1 MTPDLAPASRLDSYP
16 YRHKLADVMAK
27 PPIMAEAGVT
37 LAKACTLMTE
47 TGASSVLVLDEAGA
61 LAGIVTETEVV
72 ALMARHGAAALSFP
86 LGEIMEAPAY
96 SLEADCFLYMALAR
110 MARLGIRHLAVTD
123 MDGRPVGV
131 VTPRHL
137 LKMRSQQAVMI
148 GDDVAQAESTAD
160 LARSRQ
166 ALPGLAADLRAED
179 VSAVTIAGV
188 ISGVV
193 RDMTRRAAEL
203 TEEQMAI
210 DGWGQP
216 PAPYAL
222 LVLGSAGRGES
233 LLAFDQDNALVHRGD
248 DAADPWFAE
257 FGRRLNDLLDLA
269 GIHLC
274 KGEVMVRNPQWRRSL
289 NGWREEIKSWVFQP
303 QMETLLKV
311 DIFFDMMFIH
321 GDRMLANSLRE
332 ETLKMAGNSAFFQQ
346 LMEQNIARIGSP
358 LGLFGRL
365 ITEQGRLDAKKFGLL
380 PLVSTARAR
389 AIGAGVA
396 AVSTEARFRAL
407 AERGKLHKEDLAGLL
422 AAFETI
428 LGVLLDQQLSDLAA
442 GHQPGTRIAPAALS
456 RLERN
461 RLKKAFQRIKLLS
474 AMQGTVMSV

>member
-1 MTPDLAPASRLDSYP
+1 MTPDLAPATRLDSYP
-16 YRHKLADVMAK
+16 YRHRLADVMAK
-27 PPIMAEAGVT
+27 PPIVAEANVT
-37 LAKACTLMTE
+37 LAKACALMTE
-47 TGASSVLVLDEAGA
+47 TGASSVLVLEEGGT

-123 MDGRPVGV
+123 SAGRPVGI

-148 GDDVAQAESTAD
+148 GDDVAQATGAAD

-166 ALPGLAADLRAED
+166 ALPGLAADLRREE
-179 VSAVTIAGV
+179 VSAITIAGV

-193 RDMTRRAAEL
+193 RDMTRRGAEL
-203 TEEQMAI
+203 TEQQMGI
-210 DGWGQP
+210 DGWGSP

-248 DAADPWFAE
+248 ETADPWFAE
-257 FGRRLNDLLDLA
+257 FGRRLNDLLDQA
-269 GIHLC
+269 GIFLC
-274 KGEVMVRNPQWRRSL
+274 KGDVMVRNPLWRRSL
-289 NGWREEIKSWVFQP
+289 AGWREEIKSWVFQP

-311 DIFFDMMFIH
+311 DIFFDMMFIQ
-321 GDRMLANSLRE
+321 GDRQLAATLRD

-346 LMEQNIARIGSP
+346 LMEQNIARLGSP
-358 LGLFGRL
+358 LGMFGRL

-389 AIGAGVA
+389 AIGAGVP

-407 AERGKLHKEDLAGLL
+407 AEQGKLHKEDLAGLL
-422 AAFETI
+422 AAFETL
-428 LGVLLDQQLSDLAA
+428 LGALLDQQLSDIAA
-442 GHQPGTRIAPAALS
+442 GHQPGTKIAPAALS
-456 RLERN
+456 RLDRN
-461 RLKKAFQRIKLLS
+461 RLKKAFQRIRLLS
-474 AMQGTVMSV
+474 AMQGTKMSV

>member
-1 MTPDLAPASRLDSYP
+1 MTPDLAPATRLDSYP
-16 YRHKLADVMAK
+16 YRHRLADVMAK
-27 PPIMAEAGVT
+27 PPLVAEGGVS
-37 LAKACTLMTE
+37 LAKACALMAD
-47 TGASSVLVLDEAGA
+47 TGASSVLVLDEVGA
-61 LAGIVTETEVV
+61 LAGIVTETGVV
-72 ALMARHGAAALSFP
+72 SLMAQHGASALSFS
-86 LGEIMEAPAY
+86 LIEIMDSPAY
-96 SLEADCFLYMALAR
+96 SLEADCFLYMALSR

-123 MDGRPVGV
+123 ADGHPVGV

-148 GDDVAQAESTAD
+148 GDDVAQARSADD

-166 ALPGLAADLRAED
+166 ALPGLAADLRREE
-179 VSAVTIAGV
+179 VGAVTIAGV

-193 RDMTRRAAEL
+193 RDMTRRSAEL
-203 TEEQMAI
+203 TEEQMAV

-248 DAADPWFAE
+248 ETADPWFAE
-257 FGRRLNDLLDLA
+257 FGRRLNEMLDQA
-269 GIHLC
+269 GIFLC
-274 KGEVMVRNPQWRRSL
+274 KGEVMVRNPLWRRSFD
-289 NGWREEIKSWVFQP
+289 GWLEEIKSWVYQP
-303 QMETLLKV
+303 KMETLLKV
-311 DIFFDMMFIH
+311 DIFFDMQFIH
-321 GDRMLANSLRE
+321 GDRALAAALRE
-332 ETLKMAGNSAFFQQ
+332 ETLEMAGNSAFFQQ

-389 AIGAGVA
+389 AIGAGVT
-396 AVSTEARFRAL
+396 AVSTEDRYRAL
-407 AERGKLHKEDLAGLL
+407 AEAGKLHKEDLAGLL
-422 AAFETI
+422 AAFQTI
-428 LGVLLDQQLSDLAA
+428 LGALLDQQLSDLAS
-442 GHQPGTRIAPAALS
+442 GHQPSTRIAPAALS
-456 RLERN
+456 RMQRN